1 MLWLSLLACGDK
13 PYDIE
18 TWQSPL
24 ASQADEDGDAARG
37 EEIYATEHWTDASP
51 YALTCVSCHS
61 AESSDVWTDDSDAFT
76 RPAHTTWNAAYRET
90 WKVSHG
96 WDNEESDVNGA
107 YGGQVCVR
115 AYFPAGSEMSAQQAA
130 DLEAYMRDNRD
141 DDASAETASEL
152 DYSFTSWDSQDDFFA
167 QLSDGAGGFKTGAD
181 LGDVDAGK
189 ALTFQYCGSCHST
202 DGSTVTLYSLGG
214 IDTGTLVQRIRKV
227 DLDDADAPND
237 RMPRIPEDRLSDD
250 DLADILAFLTQTPE
264 E

>member
-1 MLWLSLLACGDK
+1 MLWLSLLACGDGS
-13 PYDIE
+13 YDIE

-24 ASQADEDGDAARG
+24 ASQADEAGDAARG
-37 EEIYATEHWTDASP
+37 EEIYFNEHWTDTSP

-61 AESSDVWTDDSDAFT
+61 VDSGDVWADDSDEFT
-76 RPAHTTWNAAYRET
+76 RPAHTTWNVAYREN

-96 WDNEESDVNGA
+96 WDNAESDVNGA

-115 AYFPAGSEMSAQQAA
+115 AYFPSGSEMTAQQAA

-141 DDASAETASEL
+141 ADASAETAAEL
-152 DYSFTSWDSQDDFFA
+152 DYGFTSWDTQDAFFERI
-167 QLSDGAGGFKTGAD
+167 SDGAGGFKTGAD
-181 LGDVDAGK
+181 LGDPTAGE
-189 ALTFQYCGSCHST
+189 ALTFQYCGSCHSD
-202 DGSTVTLYSLGG
+202 DGSTVTLYSLGS

-227 DLDDADAPND
+227 DVDDVDDPND